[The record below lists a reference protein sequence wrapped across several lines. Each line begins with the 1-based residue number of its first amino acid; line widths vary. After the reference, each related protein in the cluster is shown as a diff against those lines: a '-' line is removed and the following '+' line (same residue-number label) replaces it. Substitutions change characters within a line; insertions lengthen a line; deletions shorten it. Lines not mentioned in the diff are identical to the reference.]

1 MKLKDKFIEEQ
12 ANKIFGN
19 NYSQKQYLGF
29 TLRFDPDNVEEHI
42 VPHKEIADK
51 ISDSLQ
57 TEGENFNQS
66 SINQIIREVI
76 NKIYN
81 TFSQELEQD
90 GISRQIIQPHT
101 NTRKNRWQILYHWL
115 WDNKYPRW
123 LWDTLK
129 QQAQKESDRQWIKFS
144 DVGNSDENIRGIDID
159 TEEIKQWK
167 EQRQHLIHTN
177 RPLTIQ
183 LDLQTGKY
191 LILINRSI
199 DYENNETRY
208 LVAPSPAFAPNFR
221 FSKLNQIIPQPEAIC
236 SDIKFRT
243 PGIEEF
249 IGILVDDKF
258 DFSFLNPN
266 QDEAILQWSDEHLK
280 EIGDRL
286 DLIENWQ
293 VFYKKYTVV

>member
-1 MKLKDKFIEEQ
+1 MKLKDKFLEEQ
-12 ANKIFGN
+12 ANKIFRN

-29 TLRFDPDNVEEHI
+29 TLRFDTDNVEEHI
-42 VPHKEIADK
+42 IPHKEIAEK
-51 ISDSLQ
+51 IADSLQ
-57 TEGENFNQS
+57 TEGKNFNQS
-66 SINQIIREVI
+66 SINQIVREVI

-90 GISRQIIQPHT
+90 GIPRHIIQPHT

-129 QQAQKESDRQWIKFS
+129 QQAQQESDRQWIKFS
-144 DVGNSDENIRGIDID
+144 DVGNLDENSRGIDIY

-167 EQRQHLIHTN
+167 EQRQHLIHKD

-183 LDLQTGKY
+183 INLQTGKH
-191 LILINRSI
+191 LILINRSQ

-208 LVAPSPAFAPNFR
+208 LVVPSPAFAPNLR
-221 FSKLNQIIPQPEAIC
+221 LSGLNQKIPQPEAIC
-236 SDIKFRT
+236 NDIKFRT

-258 DFSFLNPN
+258 DFSFLDPN

-280 EIGDRL
+280 EIGDHL
-286 DLIENWQ
+286 DRIGNWQ